1 MMLGCGSEPQCQ
13 VSPASTRRKN
23 WSPAVYY
30 VVWCSVCSK
39 WLNAFQLVSYSTFDG
54 FVGEPNLTL
63 RQGTIGQYEP
73 ASPVE
78 QKA

>member
-1 MMLGCGSEPQCQ
+1 MPSQPCEHQEKEL
-13 VSPASTRRKN
+13 
-23 WSPAVYY
+23 SPAVYY

-54 FVGEPNLTL
+54 FVREPNPTL

-73 ASPVE
+73 ASPVVQE
-78 QKA
+78 A